1 MKYLIKFVLIFKFCC
16 KVLHIYPTV
25 SVHCKKKPKHYYYM
39 IPYDSKDVQNFN
51 YLLTII
57 MSSVVTTE
65 DNVKRLI
72 PNEQEFKLV
81 HIINEHYPSFKIE
94 NGFYL
99 LTKDGIE
106 IQNIGLKQYYIKVQT
121 QQQLDIKIKE
131 LTLRGLSKSDE
142 RNKRANRNSLI
153 AIGLSII
160 IPILILIGGKY
171 LDYKI
176 DKISNTPSTTNSN
189 GDIGT
194 EINPPNI
201 ISDTLDSFNKEIISN
216 KIFHNSDTL
225 NFKLIIK

>member
-1 MKYLIKFVLIFKFCC
+1 M
-16 KVLHIYPTV
+16 TQ
-25 SVHCKKKPKHYYYM
+25 
-39 IPYDSKDVQNFN
+39 IPYSDKDIQNFN
-51 YLLTII
+51 NLLTII
-57 MSSVVTTE
+57 MSNVETTE
-65 DNVKRLI
+65 QNVRKLI
-72 PNEQEFKLV
+72 PNEKEFKLA
-81 HIINEHYPSFKIE
+81 HIINEHYPSFKID

-99 LTKDGIE
+99 LTKEGVE
-106 IQNIGLKQYYIKVQT
+106 IQNIRLKQHILKVRT
-121 QQQLDIKIKE
+121 EQQLDIKIKE
-131 LTLRGLSKSDE
+131 LTLRELSKSDE

-176 DKISNTPSTTNSN
+176 DKITNTPSTTNSN

-201 ISDTLDSFNKEIISN
+201 ISDTLDSSNEKMISN

-225 NFKLIIK
+225 NSK